1 MLNEM
6 IKNFHYVIFGAVYQ
20 VLFILY
26 IWMLFTFQ
34 WYCLIVPPPFSRI
47 LFSSCRYCFA
57 RRQISKR
64 EYKKYANK
72 CSVQRLQQFTICTD
86 ISGKVS
92 TTNIFFIHSKKCTP
106 GTTCMQICWLYHW
119 HQLIFKF
126 MRI

>member
-6 IKNFHYVIFGAVYQ
+6 IKNFHYVIFGVVYQ
-20 VLFILY
+20 VLLILY
-26 IWMLFTFQ
+26 IRMLFTFQ

-64 EYKKYANK
+64 ENKKYANK

-92 TTNIFFIHSKKCTP
+92 NDEYLFHS
-106 GTTCMQICWLYHW
+106 
-119 HQLIFKF
+119 F
-126 MRI
+126 